1 MAAGIDSN
9 FRKIITGSI
18 SYNSSQL
25 AMGLLITRL
34 KSKYSKNPCEDA
46 LNECMSEVNAFIEK
60 YQRVMT
66 EEIEKIS
73 KL

>member
-1 MAAGIDSN
+1 MKEVFYMAAGIDSN

-34 KSKYSKNPCEDA
+34 KSNTAKSMRRSA
-46 LNECMSEVNAFIEK
+46 
-60 YQRVMT
+60 Q
-66 EEIEKIS
+66 
-73 KL
+73 